1 MLTLNSLYD
10 IGKKAKKAASYLA
23 ILSTEE
29 KNNALLKIADALEN
43 NIDFILDA
51 NKKDIEN
58 AKKNSVKEVLIDRL
72 LLTKERISDIADG
85 IRKIVTLDDP
95 VGTVLEEC
103 SRPNGLKIEKMR
115 VPLGVVGIIYEA
127 RPNVTADAA
136 SLTLKSGN
144 AVILRGGKEAI
155 NSNIAIVKVMSD
167 ALKDAGLPDG
177 TISLVED
184 ISRDSALNLMKMDKY
199 LDVIIPR
206 GGANLIRS
214 VVENSTVPAIQTGTG
229 NCHIYVDEFA
239 DFKKAL
245 DIIINAKTSRPSV
258 CNAAEKIVLHKNI
271 ADDFLKLIIPALRE
285 KNVEILGD
293 KYTTEKYPDITL
305 AKDDEW
311 NEEFL
316 DLKIAIKVAEN
327 TDDAIEHINTHST
340 MHSEAIITENKENAE
355 KFLSMIDAAAV
366 YHNASTRF
374 TDGGEFGFGAEI
386 GISTQKLHSR
396 GPMGLAA
403 LTTYKYIIQGN
414 GQVR

>member
-1 MLTLNSLYD
+1 MNNLTET
-10 IGKKAKKAASYLA
+10 GKKAKKAASYLA
-23 ILSTEE
+23 VLSTEE
-29 KNNALLKIADALEN
+29 KNNALLKIADALKN

-51 NKKDIEN
+51 NKKDIED
-58 AKKNSVKEVLIDRL
+58 AKKNSVKDVLIDRL

-95 VGTVLEEC
+95 VGSVLEETT
-103 SRPNGLKIEKMR
+103 RPNGLKISKVR

-155 NSNIAIVKVMSD
+155 NSNIAIVKVMND

-229 NCHIYVDEFA
+229 NCHIYIDEFA
-239 DFKKAL
+239 DFEKAR

-258 CNAAEKIVLHKNI
+258 CNAAEKIILHKKI
-271 ADDFLKLIIPALRE
+271 ADDFLRVIIPELKN

-293 KYTTEKYPDITL
+293 EYITNKYPDIPL
-305 AKDDEW
+305 AKEDEW
-311 NEEFL
+311 DEEFL
-316 DLKIAIKVAEN
+316 DLKIAIKVTESI
-327 TDDAIEHINTHST
+327 DLAIEHINTHGT
-340 MHSEAIITENKENAE
+340 MHSEAIITENEENAV
-355 KFLSMIDAAAV
+355 KFLNMIDAAAV

-386 GISTQKLHSR
+386 GISTQKLHAR
-396 GPMGLAA
+396 GPMGLPA
-403 LTTYKYIIQGN
+403 LTTYKYIIEGN
-414 GQVR
+414 GQIR

>member
-23 ILSTEE
+23 ILKTEE

-43 NIDFILDA
+43 NINFILDA

-58 AKKNSVKEVLIDRL
+58 AKKNSIKDVLIDRL
-72 LLTKERISDIADG
+72 LLTKERVLNIADG

-95 VGTVLEEC
+95 VGTVLEEIT
-103 SRPNGLKIEKMR
+103 RPNGLIIQKAR
-115 VPLGVVGIIYEA
+115 VPIGVVGIIYEA

-155 NSNIAIVKVMSD
+155 NSNIAIVKVMND

-177 TISLVED
+177 TVSLVED
-184 ISRDSALNLMKMDKY
+184 ISRNSALELMKMDKY

-239 DFKKAL
+239 DFDKAKN
-245 DIIINAKTSRPSV
+245 IIINAKTSRPSV
-258 CNAAEKIVLHKNI
+258 CNAAEKIVLHKEI
-271 ADDFLKLIIPALRE
+271 ADDFLNVIIPELIE

-293 KYTTEKYPDITL
+293 EYIKEKYPDIHLT
-305 AKDDEW
+305 KDDEW
-311 NEEFL
+311 DEEFL
-316 DLKIAIKVAEN
+316 DLKIAIKTAESI
-327 TDDAIEHINTHST
+327 DDAIEHINAHST
-340 MHSEAIITENKENAE
+340 MHSEAIITENKENAK

-386 GISTQKLHSR
+386 GISTQKLHAR

-414 GQVR
+414 GQIR

>member
-1 MLTLNSLYD
+1 MNSLYD

-23 ILSTEE
+23 ILKTEE

-58 AKKNSVKEVLIDRL
+58 AKKNSVKDVLIDRL
-72 LLTKERISDIADG
+72 LLTKERISGIADG
-85 IRKIVTLDDP
+85 IRKIVSLDDP
-95 VGTVLEEC
+95 VGAVLEEIT
-103 SRPNGLKIEKMR
+103 RPNGLKIGKVR

-155 NSNIAIVKVMSD
+155 NSNIAIVKVMND

-184 ISRDSALNLMKMDKY
+184 ISRDSALSLMKMDKY

-239 DFKKAL
+239 DFKKAT

-258 CNAAEKIVLHKNI
+258 CNAAEKIVLHKKI
-271 ADDFLKLIIPALRE
+271 ADDFLKVIIPELKNR
-285 KNVEILGD
+285 NVEILGD
-293 KYTTEKYPDITL
+293 GYITEKYPDIPK
-305 AKDDEW
+305 AKADEW
-311 NEEFL
+311 DEEFL
-316 DLKIAIKVAEN
+316 DLKIAIKTIESI
-327 TDDAIEHINTHST
+327 DDAIEHINAHGT

-386 GISTQKLHSR
+386 GISTQKLHAR
-396 GPMGLAA
+396 GPMGLPA

-414 GQVR
+414 GQIR